1 MVFLVRLTVVVI
13 ISVSFSVDVLT
24 VDKEKDGVNE
34 VFEVLIFFFVS
45 VCLSVIVSE
54 DKSEILSSAVSE
66 FFSDMIVD
74 SVKVRD
80 VDGVSTLFSRQDAN
94 EKSRTNVKN
103 NAVNFFIRHLI

>member
-24 VDKEKDGVNE
+24 VDKEKDGVDE

-54 DKSEILSSAVSE
+54 DESATLSLTVSE
-66 FFSDMIVD
+66 VFSDMIVD

-80 VDGVSTLFSRQDAN
+80 ADGVSTLFSRQDAN
-94 EKSRTNVKN
+94 EKSRANVKN